1 MTWNREIERLREK
14 ARHDEAQALHHAKLE
29 DAAERNIEIAR
40 NLLKINLF
48 LDQIFKAAGLTIAA
62 IEDL

>member
-29 DAAERNIEIAR
+29 GAAELDRPLSSR
-40 NLLKINLF
+40 QNL
-48 LDQIFKAAGLTIAA
+48 QR
-62 IEDL
+62 